1 MMRGLVAQSTGGDS
15 MLIQFFPLILVSGI
29 VYFLL
34 LRPQQ
39 KQQKDHDA
47 LLLSLRKGD
56 EVVTTGGIVGR
67 IYAVTDKVITLEV
80 AKDVKLKVL
89 KSAVQSRSSGAA
101 AEGEA
106 DPSAANKEADDK
118 KEAK

>member
-1 MMRGLVAQSTGGDS
+1 MLRGLVAQSAGGDS
-15 MLIQFFPLILVSGI
+15 MLFQFFPLILVSGI

-39 KQQKDHDA
+39 KQQKEHDA

-67 IYAVTDKVITLEV
+67 IQAVTDKVITLEI
-80 AKDVKLKVL
+80 AKDVKVKVL
-89 KSAVQSRSSGAA
+89 KSAVQTRSTAN

-106 DPSAANKEADDK
+106 DASAATKEADEK